1 MSMPSGRDH
10 GSGERRRYRAYVR
23 GQGGYGAVGRS
34 SPAPVDDFEI
44 ADGED
49 IPEEL
54 LLSADRRKSSWRL
67 IEQLREQ
74 RQLQMQLEDF
84 DQYVV

>member
-34 SPAPVDDFEI
+34 SPAPVEPAAGMAGDRTGSSAGVSTGRFTKH
-44 ADGED
+44 G
-49 IPEEL
+49 PEET
-54 LLSADRRKSSWRL
+54 
-67 IEQLREQ
+67 
-74 RQLQMQLEDF
+74 F
-84 DQYVV
+84 